1 MSEDTIKTKK
11 KDKSVWKHLGK
22 AALAV
27 GGVVLLV
34 AKELNQK
41 KEK

>member
-11 KDKSVWKHLGK
+11 KDKSVWKNLGK

>member
-1 MSEDTIKTKK
+1 MSEDKIETKTPEKG
-11 KDKSVWKHLGK
+11 VWKKLGM
-22 AALAV
+22 AAIAV